1 MHNLIGK
8 VRSAIDSY
16 KMISENDKI
25 AVCLS
30 GGKDSVFLL
39 YALNQIKAY
48 YPKKFNLA
56 AITIDP
62 LF

>member
-30 GGKDSVFLL
+30 GGKDSVFLS
-39 YALNQIKAY
+39 YALNQINCY
-48 YPKKFNLA
+48 NN
-56 AITIDP
+56 
-62 LF
+62 